1 MSEANNP
8 TNSAFSEAVNSVN
21 STKTDQANVSLF
33 DSPNEPLAPAIV
45 PTDQAENPHS
55 VNPNSNQA
63 PEYSDCRLPYPNLIE
78 VSENKMA
85 VFAPC
90 ELAELVA
97 LIEEVHSSN
106 SDLVQQVTELTQ
118 ALGECQKAAQS
129 YEKRAHT
136 AESMFTQQTQ
146 ELADA
151 QDQKRCLFH
160 ELETIRQ
167 TNTRQQI
174 LIETLT
180 DQLENSQER
189 VAQME
194 RECSLTQA
202 SYNEQSYQL
211 AQIENTCRELRTR
224 LTRQQRHTLQ
234 FKVALEKSLEVSVPN
249 YQSPADTEWESGDL
263 RNTPC
268 LPPFLPQVQP
278 IPPWSAQPQ
287 FLVNELPVWE
297 PLSSSPSPDSSFFEW
312 SVEDL
317 STPLEEEPLT
327 TVKTDLEVQFSES
340 DSNEVEQAQ
349 LQDLVSLLA
358 ALEEPVTVIPKG
370 DTVTPCK
377 ACNSPD
383 QVEEPPWQS
392 EDAPQ
397 DLLTNWPS
405 VVVYPSRPPKGR
417 KSLAEIELPPFS

>member
-1 MSEANNP
+1 MSEANKP
-8 TNSAFSEAVNSVN
+8 TNSAFFEAVNSVN
-21 STKTDQANVSLF
+21 STKTDQANISFF
-33 DSPNEPLAPAIV
+33 DSPNETLAPVII
-45 PTDQAENPHS
+45 PTSEAENSHS
-55 VNPNSNQA
+55 VNPNSNKA
-63 PEYSDCRLPYPNLIE
+63 LEYSNCRLPHPNLIE

-85 VFAPC
+85 VFAPS

-151 QDQKRCLFH
+151 QDQKRCLFY
-160 ELETIRQ
+160 ELETIQQ

-180 DQLENSQER
+180 AQLENSQER
-189 VAQME
+189 IAQME

-211 AQIENTCRELRTR
+211 AQIESTCRELRTR

-249 YQSPADTEWESGDL
+249 CQSPADTEWDGEF

-278 IPPWSAQPQ
+278 IPPWSAPPH
-287 FLVNELPVWE
+287 FLVNEVPVWE
-297 PLSSSPSPDSSFFEW
+297 PVSSSPSPDASFFEW

-317 STPLEEEPLT
+317 STPLEEEALA
-327 TVKTDLEVQFSES
+327 TVETDLVQSSEL
-340 DSNEVEQAQ
+340 DINEADQAQ

-358 ALEEPVTVIPKG
+358 ALEEPVTVVPKG

-377 ACNSPD
+377 ACNLSE
-383 QVEEPPWQS
+383 QVDESPWQS

-397 DLLTNWPS
+397 DLVTNWPS

>member
-1 MSEANNP
+1 MSEANNT

-21 STKTDQANVSLF
+21 STKTDQANVSFF
-33 DSPNEPLAPAIV
+33 DSPNEPLAPTIV
-45 PTDQAENPHS
+45 PTSQAENPHS
-55 VNPNSNQA
+55 VNPNSNKA
-63 PEYSDCRLPYPNLIE
+63 PDYSDCRLPYPNLIE

-85 VFAPC
+85 VFAPS

-129 YEKRAHT
+129 YEKRAHA

-151 QDQKRCLFH
+151 QDQKRCLH
-160 ELETIRQ
+160 ELEITRQ

-180 DQLENSQER
+180 AQLENSQER
-189 VAQME
+189 IAQME

-249 YQSPADTEWESGDL
+249 CQSSADAEWETGDF
-263 RNTPC
+263 RSTPC
-268 LPPFLPQVQP
+268 LPSFLPQVQP

-287 FLVNELPVWE
+287 FIVNDLPVWE
-297 PLSSSPSPDSSFFEW
+297 PVSSSSSLDSSFIEW

-317 STPLEEEPLT
+317 STPLEEEPLA
-327 TVKTDLEVQFSES
+327 TVETDLAQSSELEI
-340 DSNEVEQAQ
+340 NEAEQAQ

-358 ALEEPVTVIPKG
+358 ALEEPVTVVPKE
-370 DTVTPCK
+370 DIVTPCK

-383 QVEEPPWQS
+383 QVDELPWQS

-397 DLLTNWPS
+397 DLLAKWPS